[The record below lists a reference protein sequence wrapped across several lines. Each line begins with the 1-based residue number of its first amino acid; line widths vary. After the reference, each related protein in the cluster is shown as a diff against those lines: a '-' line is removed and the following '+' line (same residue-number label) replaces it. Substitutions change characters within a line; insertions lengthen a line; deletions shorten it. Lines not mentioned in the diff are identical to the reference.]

1 MKPLFGKHLKKVTIT
16 PGGVIITPGG
26 VIITPGGDNF
36 DLKQKVEYSK
46 TFKTLESLVDRRAMP
61 RKPLVS
67 NFDPLPTFFSNW
79 RSL

>member
-46 TFKTLESLVDRRAMP
+46 TLLSRQGAIILI
-61 RKPLVS
+61 
-67 NFDPLPTFFSNW
+67 
-79 RSL
+79 